1 MGFCLSFAVRAQLPV
16 RLVPGAGSNSAPC
29 PGRKILN
36 HWTTEEVP
44 RQILFKTIMIG
55 VGAGGFG
62 VGKRDWAQTEF
73 QLKENWEFMAKEKG
87 SEWETLR
94 GNIRDQGGI
103 PDKLT

>member
-1 MGFCLSFAVRAQLPV
+1 MQSTGSVASWQLSSRSRDQTHT
-16 RLVPGAGSNSAPC
+16 PC

-36 HWTTEEVP
+36 HWTTQEVP

-73 QLKENWEFMAKEKG
+73 NKENWEFIAKEKG
-87 SEWETLR
+87 SEWKNTKR
-94 GNIRDQGGI
+94 KHQGSEGV